1 MAAQTETT
9 RDARSTAGNGSNETV
24 LPTKEQ
30 IVSGFKSAGIDT
42 EVMADTA
49 KEKASELQELVA
61 AEIRRKPYHA
71 LAIAATVGFIFG
83 LTR

>member
-1 MAAQTETT
+1 MSDQTQNT
-9 RDARSTAGNGSNETV
+9 RDARSAPRNGGDDAV
-24 LPTKEQ
+24 LSTKEQ

-49 KEKASELQELVA
+49 KEKAGELQELVA

>member
-1 MAAQTETT
+1 MAAQTQTNRET
-9 RDARSTAGNGSNETV
+9 RSTAGNGGDEAV

-30 IVSGFKSAGIDT
+30 IVSGMKSVGIDT
-42 EVMADTA
+42 EVMAGSA
-49 KEKASELQELVA
+49 KEKAGELQELVA

>member
-1 MAAQTETT
+1 M
-9 RDARSTAGNGSNETV
+9 
-24 LPTKEQ
+24 
-30 IVSGFKSAGIDT
+30 KSVGIDT

-49 KEKASELQELVA
+49 KEKAGELQELVA

>member
-1 MAAQTETT
+1 MAAQTQSAH
-9 RDARSTAGNGSNETV
+9 DARATREETSI
-24 LPTKEQ
+24 PSKEQ
-30 IVSGFKSAGIDT
+30 IVSGMKSVGIDT

-49 KEKASELQELVA
+49 KEKAGELQELVA